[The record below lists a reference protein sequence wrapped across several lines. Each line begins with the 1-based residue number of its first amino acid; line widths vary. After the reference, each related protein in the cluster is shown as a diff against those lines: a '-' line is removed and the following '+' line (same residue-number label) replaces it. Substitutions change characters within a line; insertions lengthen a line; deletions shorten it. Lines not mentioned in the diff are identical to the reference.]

1 MLQGNT
7 ILPLAEVILRVTVTQ
22 VLYECQVNENLI
34 IQMLRSRCHCT
45 ENEAVNLYVYEK
57 TTRAPIRALQ
67 SYLEAEKGFPPDSK
81 KSVYGL
87 AFDKM
92 SSEPDCRNVTPGGV
106 LCPLRPGVRGLES
119 GPLLPRHADGDGIG
133 CCDGDLKHKET
144 SDFSEVLLLSTWN
157 QPNAMARACSG
168 GIFPAIRRS

>member
-1 MLQGNT
+1 MLQGNK
-7 ILPLAEVILRVTVTQ
+7 IIPLAEVVLRVTITQ

-34 IQMLRSRCHCT
+34 VQMLRSRCHCT
-45 ENEAVNLYVYEK
+45 ESEAVNLYVYEK

-92 SSEPDCRNVTPGGV
+92 SSEPDCRNASPEEFYA
-106 LCPLRPGVRGLES
+106 RF
-119 GPLLPRHADGDGIG
+119 GPEFEALKADRYFRDMRM
-133 CCDGDLKHKET
+133 ET
-144 SDFSEVLLLSTWN
+144 ASDV
-157 QPNAMARACSG
+157 AMV
-168 GIFPAIRRS
+168 I

>member
-1 MLQGNT
+1 MLSGLSDSIFVTIRLHSRRKVVLNTLQGNKV
-7 ILPLAEVILRVTVTQ
+7 LPLDEVVLRVTVTQ

-34 IQMLRSRCHCT
+34 VQMLRSRCHCT

-106 LCPLRPGVRGLES
+106 LCPLRPGVRGAERGS
-119 GPLLPRHADGDGIG
+119 LLPRHADGNCLG
-133 CCDGDLKHKET
+133 CCDGDLKH
-144 SDFSEVLLLSTWN
+144 D
-157 QPNAMARACSG
+157 MMYHHYR
-168 GIFPAIRRS
+168 